1 MMRQCYFI
9 VCPKCQR
16 QYEVREVRPY
26 RVAEGPMGDDIVTFN
41 CPHCQQRDV
50 VSPIRRDP

>member
-1 MMRQCYFI
+1 MRSQYYI
-9 VCPKCQR
+9 VCPRCQR
-16 QYEVREVRPY
+16 QYERPY

-50 VSPIRRDP
+50 VSPIRRDR